1 MVTLIICILFFAI
14 CFLWL
19 IKVNINKSRKYKQTI
34 KIRNRIAQ
42 DLHDDVGATLSSISF
57 YTEAAKQRIK
67 FDKKEESLEILDEV
81 GISARNTIES
91 MSDIVWMVNPANDS
105 FENLY
110 LKIEDYAKKM
120 GAANQVLVHFNSNI
134 NNINKIDLLKRRDI
148 YLICKEAINN
158 AIKYSGGTKILVGFS
173 IVKNELHIIIKDNGK
188 GFEMDKVKQGNGL
201 LNMKVRSAEIGAEL
215 NIRSTLNEGT
225 ELELII
231 PTHQLNN

>member
-1 MVTLIICILFFAI
+1 MVTLIICILFFVI
-14 CFLWL
+14 CLLWL
-19 IKVNINKSRKYKQTI
+19 IKINVNRAKKYKQTI

-42 DLHDDVGATLSSISF
+42 DLHDDIGATLSSISF

-67 FDKKEESLEILDEV
+67 FDKKEESLEILDEI
-81 GISARNTIES
+81 GLSARNTIES

-120 GAANQVLVHFNSNI
+120 GASNQILIHFNSNI

-158 AIKYSGGTKILVGFS
+158 AVKYSEASKILVGF
-173 IVKNELHIIIKDNGK
+173 IIIHNELHISIKDNGK
-188 GFEMDKVKQGNGL
+188 GFEMDKVTKGNGL

-215 NIRSTLNEGT
+215 IIKSLLNEGT

-231 PTHQLNN
+231 PTHLLNN